1 MRRELRENIQGLLI
15 INDVGNEQYFCSS
28 AGPRMANAATAVAA
42 ASSNLR
48 TFGTKSG
55 TAPKSAMKIAHDLMR
70 SKGIS
75 GIYKGLG
82 ATLAR
87 YTYERWL

>member
-1 MRRELRENIQGLLI
+1 
-15 INDVGNEQYFCSS
+15 
-28 AGPRMANAATAVAA
+28 MANAATAVAA

-87 YTYERWL
+87 YTCERCDNDPDNWSLN